1 MFSRLN
7 NGRFDEEAA
16 ELEKEQKRHLEED
29 AKNGKTNASTFT
41 TQSST
46 TTGKTTVVG
55 SSQARFLGE
64 YNPLLNKPIER
75 RTMNSD
81 VVLLPELTKALEEL
95 RHTEEFNRNHKK
107 KDSVKGY
114 MDEVAKFSAATKF
127 RK

>member
-16 ELEKEQKRHLEED
+16 ELEREQKRHAEED
-29 AKNGKTNASTFT
+29 AKKGKTNASTIT
-41 TQSST
+41 TTST

-75 RTMNSD
+75 RNMNSD
-81 VVLLPELTKALEEL
+81 VVLLPELTKALEDLQHSDEY
-95 RHTEEFNRNHKK
+95 HRNHKK

-114 MDEVAKFSAATKF
+114 LDEVAKFSAATKF

>member
-41 TQSST
+41 TQSS